1 MTEEGAAGYSGYQLR
16 SRQGV
21 PLFEGTLPE
30 NTRRRTRDR
39 AEEGSEIVVENVY
52 ETVDETTTTGSSS
65 SSSESE
71 DKFRHGPELMDLDRT
86 LESLRYHQQQGSKS
100 DQKKLKLVLKRYL
113 KPSGQKRF
121 KISHGKG
128 AIPAIPKQKEKAT
141 PFRVRQANGEQEA
154 AASDGRVVPPNT
166 PQPQVPPTPPILQAP
181 ILQPPL
187 LNPPILQ
194 PVSVAQPVTT
204 QPMFGPPVNTMS
216 TGSGGAGGAI
226 PKNPF
231 GGYRERNDSD
241 SDEDNQRRE
250 RRRKRQNR
258 NGGHSGNTGGSAGA
272 GGGDWRPPPANTSSA
287 QNSLRGSVHSI
298 PNIPGQGGLIEMFTH
313 LGKPINTLLDP
324 ELSRNPE
331 QLARGRL
338 HLEQIKPSS
347 VDNAVRQEKAYKEV
361 VEVVRGLMRTVH
373 LHDVSIRN
381 LSSEPHMR
389 VLAHINKASRVSPN
403 PPESYPT
410 LDAPDDVYIK
420 SIGQL
425 NLGLKTLE
433 KHIAFKETPYNFA
446 LAVACESNSIASNFG
461 LSKIQQLHLI
471 LSALPRTSTVYQ
483 EIFLF
488 NNNLEAVFDFLSTNS
503 STLLTKSDIESKIE
517 AWSLNTAD
525 MDKLAETVG
534 NLKILFLQIQNKPV
548 EEVDQRQLY
557 LQIVMRIRRE
567 RLPSFILRNLEEA
580 RILIENETDPL
591 RLFSTL
597 MSAIRP
603 IVGIKLRGGSNHN
616 FSSGNGNYS
625 KKIERENSK
634 RNNEPKK
641 TRKVDRGRS
650 ESRNRDKDSNGRKN
664 NNNKPDRGRSY
675 GRNKS
680 RYVQPWPQGKPYRNS
695 SGNKLTRELE
705 EHFRGFCFRCG
716 IAGHNANNCRIY
728 SDKTPVL
735 TLCDICNS
743 GFHRQCKNK
752 KYTDSGN
759 DSSAPSSRHTST
771 PAPSSRSQSGSST
784 EVYSE

>member
-1 MTEEGAAGYSGYQLR
+1 MEVEGAAGGYQLR

-30 NTRRRTRDR
+30 NSRRKTRSR
-39 AEEGSEIVVENVY
+39 EEGGSEVVVENVY
-52 ETVDETTTTGSSS
+52 ETVDESTTTGSSS
-65 SSSESE
+65 SSSDSE
-71 DKFRHGPELMDLDRT
+71 DKFRPELMDLDRT
-86 LESLRYHQQQGSKS
+86 LESLRYHQQQGSES
-100 DQKKLKLVLKRYL
+100 DKKRLKLMLKRFL
-113 KPSGQKRF
+113 GKTGQKRF
-121 KISHGKG
+121 KISHKG
-128 AIPAIPKQKEKAT
+128 AIPKQREKSV
-141 PFRVRQANGEQEA
+141 PYRVRQANGEQA
-154 AASDGRVVPPNT
+154 ATSDGRTVPPNT
-166 PQPQVPPTPPILQAP
+166 PQPQFPPQPPILP

-187 LNPPILQ
+187 LNPPVLQ

-226 PKNPF
+226 PKSHSF
-231 GGYRERNDSD
+231 GGYREQNDSD
-241 SDEDNQRRE
+241 SEDDNQRRD
-250 RRRKRQNR
+250 RRRKRQNK
-258 NGGHSGNTGGSAGA
+258 NGGHSGNTGSSTGA
-272 GGGDWRPPPANTSSA
+272 GGGGGNNWRPPPANTSSA
-287 QNSLRGSVHSI
+287 QNSLRGSVTGV
-298 PNIPGQGGLIEMFTH
+298 PGQGGLIEMFTH

-331 QLARGRL
+331 QLARSRL

-347 VDNAVRQEKAYKEV
+347 VDNAVRQERAFKEMQSQM
-361 VEVVRGLMRTVH
+361 EYLMRTVD
-373 LHDVSIRN
+373 LHEVNFRN
-381 LSSEPHMR
+381 LYSEPHQR
-389 VLAHINKASRVSPN
+389 VLAHINKASRISPN
-403 PPESYPT
+403 PPNTYPT
-410 LDAPDDVYIK
+410 LDAADDVFIK

-433 KHIAFKETPYNFA
+433 KHCVFREQPYNFA
-446 LAVACESNSIASNFG
+446 LAVASETNSIASNYG

-488 NNNLEAVFDFLSTNS
+488 HNNLDAVFDFLSTNS
-503 STLLTKSDIESKIE
+503 TTLLTKSDIESKIE
-517 AWSLNTAD
+517 AWSLDTTN

-534 NLKILFLQIQNKPV
+534 DLKILFLQIQNKPI
-548 EEVDQRQLY
+548 EEVDQKQLY

-567 RLPSFILRNLEEA
+567 RLPSFILRALEEA

-603 IVGIKLRGGSNHN
+603 VVGIKLRGGPNHN

-625 KKIERENSK
+625 KRVERDNS
-634 RNNEPKK
+634 RRDNEPKK
-641 TRKVDRGRS
+641 SRKVDRERS
-650 ESRNRDKDSNGRKN
+650 ESKSRDKDSNGKKNSKN
-664 NNNKPDRGRSY
+664 NRGRSY

-680 RYVQPWPQGKPYRNS
+680 RYVQPWPQGKPYRNA
-695 SGNKLTRELE
+695 SGNKLTREIE
-705 EHFRGFCFRCG
+705 SHFRGYCFRCG
-716 IAGHNANNCRIY
+716 IAGHNADNCRIY
-728 SDKTPVL
+728 TDKTPVL
-735 TLCDICNS
+735 TLCTTCNS

-752 KYTDSGN
+752 RYTDSGN